1 MKEIK
6 ILEQIQALHI
16 EIYKECSY
24 KLKIYDWCLK
34 HGKECNKC
42 RLKKDCE
49 IDFTKL
55 IELNN
60 LYRKLELLN

>member
-1 MKEIK
+1 MKNK
-6 ILEQIQALHI
+6 MILEQIQALHI
-16 EIYKECSY
+16 KIDEECSY

-34 HGKECNKC
+34 HRKECYKC
-42 RLKKDCE
+42 QLKRECE

-60 LYRKLELLN
+60 LYKKLELLI